1 MAIAYPTV
9 PVGPRVH
16 DRDGLCD
23 CPSHVNATGI
33 APPVT
38 MSGLV
43 SMNGVVAEET
53 AAVLGAVVRSVDVV
67 ARDGVVV
74 LGIIAVL
81 ATELWLVCAEQPA
94 VTRIIHVSEVIIRRF
109 MEMTIRSFAS
119 NRGAMWLR
127 SS

>member
-1 MAIAYPTV
+1 MTIAYPTV

-16 DRDGLCD
+16 DKDGLCD

-43 SMNGVVAEET
+43 SMNGVVAEEI
-53 AAVLGAVVRSVDVV
+53 AAVLGAVVRAVDVV

-74 LGIIAVL
+74 RGSTSVIRLCIV
-81 ATELWLVCAEQPA
+81 VCAEHPA
-94 VTRIIHVSEVIIRRF
+94 VTRIIHVTEVIIRRF

-127 SS
+127 SSE